1 MKQRSRGIWVHVCC
15 EGWVALGPFEW
26 VAMDDERNALVDE
39 HGDLIAGREE
49 DGWRVPDERY
59 QGYRFR
65 TPMVTTSRKHP
76 APMQGCLPFA
86 KNERDHGAK

>member
-1 MKQRSRGIWVHVCC
+1 MPQGNKLYVHLCC
-15 EGWVALGPFEW
+15 EGWVRLGPFEW

-39 HGDLIAGREE
+39 RGDVVAEREK
-49 DGWRVPDERY
+49 DGWRAPGRENAL
-59 QGYRFR
+59 FR
-65 TPMVTTSRKHP
+65 TPMITTSRKHP